1 MKTPNPLANLPSVDV
16 LLRAPILEQALQTE
30 GRAAV
35 VAAAR
40 DVLARLRAAPDELPG
55 TPEETGLLVVSHIER
70 TLTHRGRPAVRPV
83 FNLTGTVLHTNLGR
97 AILPDVAVHA
107 AALAAATPNSLEFDL
122 ETGRRGDRERGIVER
137 LIRLTGAE
145 DATIVNNNAAAVLL
159 VLDTLAKRREVP
171 VSRGELVEIGGAFR
185 MPDIMARA
193 GCKLREIGTTNRTH
207 LRDYEQ
213 VIGARTA
220 LVMKVH
226 TSNYVIKGF
235 TKSVAETDLA
245 TLSHAHDVPFVVDL
259 GSGLLID
266 LADHGLPPEP
276 TVRDTLGAGADLV
289 TFSGDKLLG
298 GPQAGLIVGRR
309 DLVAKLRRNPLKRAL
324 RMDKMSL
331 AALDAVLRLY
341 ENPDDLPDQ
350 LPTLRH
356 LKRPAD
362 QIDQQAK
369 RLTPEVAQALAEGW
383 SVTVEACQSE
393 IGSGSLPGAEL
404 ASFAIVLRPAGKRT
418 GAALTRLAK
427 RFRELPVPVIGRVHD
442 DAYWLDLRCLDDED
456 GFRQQL
462 SHLREGEGKGESGGN
477 AR

>member
-1 MKTPNPLANLPSVDV
+1 
-16 LLRAPILEQALQTE
+16 
-30 GRAAV
+30 
-35 VAAAR
+35 
-40 DVLARLRAAPDELPG
+40 
-55 TPEETGLLVVSHIER
+55 
-70 TLTHRGRPAVRPV
+70 
-83 FNLTGTVLHTNLGR
+83 
-97 AILPDVAVHA
+97 
-107 AALAAATPNSLEFDL
+107 
-122 ETGRRGDRERGIVER
+122 
-137 LIRLTGAE
+137 
-145 DATIVNNNAAAVLL
+145 
-159 VLDTLAKRREVP
+159 
-171 VSRGELVEIGGAFR
+171 